1 MTEENTSQDQKNE
14 ENQNSSDSST
24 PIGGVSPQKHKV
36 QPIDSHHEIKN
47 RPSEQ
52 IPYIEAT
59 IKSAEG
65 QIGKPYQW

>member
-1 MTEENTSQDQKNE
+1 M
-14 ENQNSSDSST
+14 
-24 PIGGVSPQKHKV
+24 SPQEHKV
-36 QPIDSHHEIKN
+36 QSLDSHHEIKN

>member
-14 ENQNSSDSST
+14 ENQNSSASST
-24 PIGGVSPQKHKV
+24 TGGVSPQEHKV
-36 QPIDSHHEIKN
+36 QPLDSHHEIKN